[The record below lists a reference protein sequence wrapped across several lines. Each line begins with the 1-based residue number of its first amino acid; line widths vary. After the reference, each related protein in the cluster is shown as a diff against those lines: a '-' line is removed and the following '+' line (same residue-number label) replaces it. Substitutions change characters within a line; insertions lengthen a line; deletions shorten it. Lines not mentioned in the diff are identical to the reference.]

1 MEPPISPLAPSTHWV
16 ITPGNQLLRDLPDAT
31 LAVRLGMAF
40 NAVMA
45 QHRFAI
51 STLEMTG
58 IAAARDS
65 FAALA
70 VASALTEE
78 TLILINGNHRRVM
91 ELAKLGEAD
100 DDLLARFRTVNSGR
114 SRERQTFGFV
124 RNKLTFHW
132 DAEAVEASLKD
143 FADHESVIW
152 LESTGRTTRETVMRL
167 SADALLNAIF
177 PIPDALKPLP
187 PAERVDGVK
196 AATRERMMALLDAML
211 VVSGLIEHAVAG
223 YLAEIRAQQQQR

>member
-1 MEPPISPLAPSTHWV
+1 MEPPIPPLEQSTHWV
-16 ITPGNQLLRDLPDAT
+16 VTPGDQLLRDLPDAT

-65 FAALA
+65 FSALA

-91 ELAKLGEAD
+91 ELAKRGEAS
-100 DDLLARFRTVNSGR
+100 DDL
-114 SRERQTFGFV
+114 
-124 RNKLTFHW
+124 
-132 DAEAVEASLKD
+132 
-143 FADHESVIW
+143 
-152 LESTGRTTRETVMRL
+152 
-167 SADALLNAIF
+167 
-177 PIPDALKPLP
+177 
-187 PAERVDGVK
+187 
-196 AATRERMMALLDAML
+196 
-211 VVSGLIEHAVAG
+211 
-223 YLAEIRAQQQQR
+223 